1 MVAWAVPAVTGTYVW
16 IWIFDPLNGIATV
29 GAEALGLVEQ
39 GGHNWFTDRLSFYAI
54 VALNVIHHGFPFVAV
69 TVLAGLL
76 TIPDEMVEAAK
87 IDGANAWRRFWSI
100 TVPTIRPVF
109 AVVTILSTIWDFKV
123 FTQVFLMPGGDGG
136 NRQVLNL
143 GVWAYTESFAQGRY
157 GMGSAIAV
165 LLTLAVARHHGH
177 LSAHPLPRRGVLV
190 TRAWSRAGK
199 AAAVALVL
207 LFTLFPFYWMVTTG
221 FGPRT
226 AGGASRSLLP
236 ESWSFDNVRFVIE
249 EGQFLVYLRNSLIV
263 ATATVLA
270 SGLLALLAAIA
281 VGRFNFRL
289 RTTVLV
295 MILVA
300 QMVPLEA
307 LVIPLFLQARNLQL
321 LNTLLGLIV
330 VYVAFSLA
338 FAVWMLRGFVQ
349 AIPREIE
356 EAAYLD
362 GASWGRMFRSVLLP
376 LVAPGLVA
384 TSVFSFITAWN
395 EFIFALTFMS
405 DDSKY
410 TVAVGLRSFFGQ
422 YNTDWGAVMAFSTL
436 ITLPVIVFFL
446 VVQRRLSSGLVA
458 GAVRG

>member
-1 MVAWAVPAVTGTYVW
+1 M
-16 IWIFDPLNGIATV
+16 
-29 GAEALGLVEQ
+29 
-39 GGHNWFTDRLSFYAI
+39 
-54 VALNVIHHGFPFVAV
+54 
-69 TVLAGLL
+69 
-76 TIPDEMVEAAK
+76 
-87 IDGANAWRRFWSI
+87 
-100 TVPTIRPVF
+100 
-109 AVVTILSTIWDFKV
+109 
-123 FTQVFLMPGGDGG
+123 
-136 NRQVLNL
+136 
-143 GVWAYTESFAQGRY
+143 
-157 GMGSAIAV
+157 
-165 LLTLAVARHHGH
+165 
-177 LSAHPLPRRGVLV
+177 

-236 ESWSFDNVRFVIE
+236 ESWSLDNVRFVLE

-270 SGLLALLAAIA
+270 SGLLALRAAIA